1 MVYYNTNIIYML
13 YCVLIIIIVKMQYI
27 NITLNS
33 LEELNKFIIYIILM
47 VNILIL

>member
-27 NITLNS
+27 NIMLNN
-33 LEELNKFIIYIILM
+33 LEELNIFIIYIIFM